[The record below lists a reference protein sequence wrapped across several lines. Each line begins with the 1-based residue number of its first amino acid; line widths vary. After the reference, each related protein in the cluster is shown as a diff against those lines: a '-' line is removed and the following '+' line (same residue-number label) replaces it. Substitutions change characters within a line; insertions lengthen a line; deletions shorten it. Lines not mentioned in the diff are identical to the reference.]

1 MKIIEKSK
9 YEKTAGLVFAFLS
22 AASYGT
28 LPVFSRIAHSF
39 GFTGYVQVLARS
51 IFAMFFLALTLAYL
65 KESLSAPLNKIYKW
79 ILLGFFHTAASVTLF
94 SSFSLIPIGVATTIH
109 FTYPVIVTLFS
120 VLFLKEKGSLKIF
133 AALLLS
139 VIGMA
144 VLVYKGGNQFSI
156 RGIILAGASGVLYSA
171 YIIGLDMT
179 GAKHE
184 NNFRLTFYLA
194 LSSVTILS
202 VISIFSGFNQFQNLT
217 INFKSLS
224 VLAGIGMLGSYIA
237 LITFQKGVKFIG
249 ASKTSIISSLEPVIS
264 IYWGSIIFHEI
275 LTLKVIIGIVLILSA
290 TIIVVMEK

>member
-1 MKIIEKSK
+1 MKILDKSK
-9 YEKTAGLVFAFLS
+9 YEKTAGVIFAFLS

-51 IFAMFFLALTLAYL
+51 VFAMIFLALTLLYL
-65 KESLSAPLNKIYKW
+65 KESISAPLNKIYKW
-79 ILLGFFHTAASVTLF
+79 LILGFFHTAASVTLF

-120 VLFLKEKGSLKIF
+120 VLFLKEKGSFKIF
-133 AALLLS
+133 AALVLS

-144 VLVYKGGNQFSI
+144 VLVYKGGSRFNLS
-156 RGIILAGASGVLYSA
+156 GIILAGVSGILYSA
-171 YIIGLDMT
+171 YIIGLDIT

-194 LSSVTILS
+194 LSSAAILS
-202 VISIFSGFNQFQNLT
+202 LISAVSGFNQFQNLS
-217 INFKSLS
+217 INLKSLS

-264 IYWGSIIFHEI
+264 IYWGTIIFHEI
-275 LTLKVIIGIVLILSA
+275 LTLKVITGIVLILSA
-290 TIIVVMEK
+290 AIIVVMEK

>member
-1 MKIIEKSK
+1 M
-9 YEKTAGLVFAFLS
+9 
-22 AASYGT
+22 
-28 LPVFSRIAHSF
+28 
-39 GFTGYVQVLARS
+39 
-51 IFAMFFLALTLAYL
+51 
-65 KESLSAPLNKIYKW
+65 
-79 ILLGFFHTAASVTLF
+79 
-94 SSFSLIPIGVATTIH
+94 
-109 FTYPVIVTLFS
+109 
-120 VLFLKEKGSLKIF
+120 FLKEKGSFKIF
-133 AALLLS
+133 SALVLS
-139 VIGMA
+139 IIGMA
-144 VLVYKGGNQFSI
+144 VLVYNEGNQFNL
-156 RGIILAGASGVLYSA
+156 RGIILAGVSGILYSA

-264 IYWGSIIFHEI
+264 IYWGSYNI
-275 LTLKVIIGIVLILSA
+275 S
-290 TIIVVMEK
+290 